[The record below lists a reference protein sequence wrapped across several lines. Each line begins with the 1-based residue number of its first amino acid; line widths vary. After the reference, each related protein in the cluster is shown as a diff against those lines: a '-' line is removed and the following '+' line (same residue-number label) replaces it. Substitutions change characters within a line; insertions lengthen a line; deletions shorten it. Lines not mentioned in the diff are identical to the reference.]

1 MLPGQILGD
10 RYQIQ
15 SQLGKQ
21 TGRRTFLAQ
30 ALKTGTTVVVKL
42 LIFSP
47 DFEWTDLKLFERE
60 AETLKHLDCRSIP
73 EYIDYFE
80 VQTDTYQGF
89 ALVQS
94 YIEAKSLK
102 EQIETGRKFSE
113 ADLHELAKS
122 ILGILVYLH
131 GLNPPV
137 IHRDLKPSNI
147 LLKDRSGHSIGNVY
161 LIDFGSVQTV
171 AQQEQATLTIVGTYG
186 YMPPE
191 QFGGRTVAASDLY
204 SLGATLIYLAT
215 GIHPADLPQK
225 DGKIQLNNLA
235 NLSPAFVHWL
245 GQLIEPSLEK
255 RFVSAQA
262 ANQALN
268 TLHEMQLTASNLE
281 KPAGSRVQL
290 QKSEEKIEI
299 SLLAKDHGFIFRSI
313 GFIVGV
319 IVYVSLV
326 AIALSILSALLVPTV
341 GAVSGGD
348 WFWLLFS
355 LPFWFVGLGMLF
367 GLNYFVLIYSLKG
380 KEIKKIIPITIDSQ
394 GFLLTYPE
402 KMARKINKLVI
413 DGSYHTKDSDG
424 DQVYVPMTLTIWAG
438 IKKYTI
444 GGREAS
450 SLLAY
455 LSEPEIEWLASEL
468 SQWLGIPITNR
479 ALNTLQEMQ
488 LTSSNLEKP
497 AGSRV
502 QLQKS
507 EEKIKISL
515 PPEGF
520 TPKLIFL
527 GAFAIAWNAF
537 LLVWTGGAVSIPLWM
552 SWFFLLFSLPFWFVG
567 LGMLYQIIYCLKGEE
582 IITIDRQEIVAIQ
595 RIWGLTLSGKKKMA
609 REHINKLVK
618 ADSYHTK
625 DSDGDRVYV
634 PMALTIW
641 AGTKEYTIGGRFSG
655 LSEPEI
661 EWLAAE
667 LSQWLGIPITNK

>member
-30 ALKTGTTVVVKL
+30 DLKTGTTVVVKL

-80 VQTDTYQGF
+80 VRTDTYQGF

-102 EQIETGRKFSE
+102 EQVETGRKFSE
-113 ADLHELAKS
+113 SELQELAKS
-122 ILGILVYLH
+122 ILGILIYLH

-262 ANQALN
+262 ATQALN

-299 SLLAKDHGFIFRSI
+299 SLPPEGFTPKLIGIEFFFIFVVLTGVVFSI
-313 GFIVGV
+313 PLWM
-319 IVYVSLV
+319 S
-326 AIALSILSALLVPTV
+326 
-341 GAVSGGD
+341 
-348 WFWLLFS
+348 WFFLLFS
-355 LPFWFVGLGMLF
+355 LPFWFVGLGML
-367 GLNYFVLIYSLKG
+367 YQIIYCLKG
-380 KEIKKIIPITIDSQ
+380 KEIITIDRQ
-394 GFLLTYPE
+394 EMVAIRRIFGWTIGKK
-402 KMARKINKLVI
+402 KMAREHINKLVI
-413 DGSYHTKDSDG
+413 SDG

-444 GGREAS
+444 GGRETS

-520 TPKLIFL
+520 TPDLIDIGF
-527 GAFAIAWNAF
+527 FSIFWNTF
-537 LLVWTGGAVSIPLWM
+537 LLVFTGVFVRIDVW
-552 SWFFLLFSLPFWFVG
+552 FLLFLLPFWFVG
-567 LGMLYQIIYCLKGEE
+567 LGVSTFIIYCLKVEE
-582 IITIDRQEIVAIQ
+582 IITIDRQEIVAIR

-618 ADSYHTK
+618 ADSYY
-625 DSDGDRVYV
+625 DEDGDYV
-634 PMALTIW
+634 PMALTIC
-641 AGTKEYTIGGRFSG
+641 AGTKEYTISSKTKKY

>member
-1 MLPGQILGD
+1 MLQGQILGD

-21 TGRRTFLAQ
+21 TGRHTFLAQ
-30 ALKTGTTVVVKL
+30 DLKTGTAVVVKL

-47 DFEWTDLKLFERE
+47 DFKWTDLNLFERE

-80 VQTDTYQGF
+80 VRTDTYQGF

-102 EQIETGRKFSE
+102 EQIENGRKFSE
-113 ADLHELAKS
+113 SELQELAKS
-122 ILGILVYLH
+122 ILGILIYLH

-171 AQQEQATLTIVGTYG
+171 SQQGQSTLTIVGTYG

-313 GFIVGV
+313 GFIFRSIGFIVGV

-355 LPFWFVGLGMLF
+355 LPFWYVGLGMLF

-380 KEIKKIIPITIDSQ
+380 KEIIPITIDSQ
-394 GFLLTYPE
+394 GFLLTYQE

-450 SLLAY
+450 NLLAY

-507 EEKIKISL
+507 EEKIKILLKYYSESESTGGFGCLIASVAWIIVFLVKKQSL
-515 PPEGF
+515 EGF
-520 TPKLIFL
+520 FQFL
-527 GAFAIAWNAF
+527 GSVT
-537 LLVWTGGAVSIPLWM
+537 LVVSLFVVGGI
-552 SWFFLLFSLPFWFVG
+552 
-567 LGMLYQIIYCLKGEE
+567 CLQHTDK
-582 IITIDRQEIVAIQ
+582 IITIDSQEIVAIW
-595 RIWGLTLSGKKKMA
+595 RIFGWTLGETKMA
-609 REHINKLVK
+609 REHINKLVI
-618 ADSYHTK
+618 ADSYYTK
-625 DSDGDRVYV
+625 DSDGNRVYV

-641 AGTKEYTIGGRFSG
+641 AGTKEYTIGGPFSG

-667 LSQWLGIPITNK
+667 LNQWLGIPITNK

>member
-1 MLPGQILGD
+1 MLQGQILGD

-21 TGRRTFLAQ
+21 TGRHTFLAQ
-30 ALKTGTTVVVKL
+30 ALKTGTAVVVKL

-47 DFEWTDLKLFERE
+47 DFKWTDLNLFERE

-102 EQIETGRKFSE
+102 EQVETGRKFSE
-113 ADLHELAKS
+113 SELQELAKS
-122 ILGILVYLH
+122 ILGILIYLH

-171 AQQEQATLTIVGTYG
+171 SQQGQSTLTIVGTYG

-204 SLGATLIYLAT
+204 SLGTTLIYLAT

-268 TLHEMQLTASNLE
+268 TLQEMQLTASNLE

-341 GAVSGGD
+341 GAVYGGD
-348 WFWLLFS
+348 WFLLLFS

-424 DQVYVPMTLTIWAG
+424 DRVYVPMTLTIWAG
-438 IKKYTI
+438 IKKYET
-444 GGREAS
+444 S

-507 EEKIKISL
+507 EEKIKILLKHYSESESTGGFGCLIASVAWIIVFLVIKQSL
-515 PPEGF
+515 EGF
-520 TPKLIFL
+520 FQFL
-527 GAFAIAWNAF
+527 GSVT
-537 LLVWTGGAVSIPLWM
+537 LVVS
-552 SWFFLLFSLPFWFVG
+552 LFVVMG
-567 LGMLYQIIYCLKGEE
+567 ICLQHTDK
-582 IITIDRQEIVAIQ
+582 IITIDSQEMVAIW
-595 RIWGLTLSGKKKMA
+595 RIFGWTLGETKMA
-609 REHINKLVK
+609 REHINKLVI

-641 AGTKEYTIGGRFSG
+641 AGTKEYTIGGPFSR

>member
-1 MLPGQILGD
+1 MLPAQILGD

-30 ALKTGTTVVVKL
+30 DIKTGDPVVVKL

-80 VQTDTYQGF
+80 VHTDTYQGF

-94 YIEAKSLK
+94 YIDAKSLK
-102 EQIETGRKFSE
+102 EQIENGRKFNE
-113 ADLHELAKS
+113 ADLQELAKS
-122 ILGILVYLH
+122 ILGILIYLH
-131 GLNPPV
+131 GLNPPI

-161 LIDFGSVQTV
+161 LIDFGSVQSV

-225 DGKIQLNNLA
+225 DGKIQLDNLTD
-235 NLSPAFVHWL
+235 LSPAFVHWL
-245 GQLIEPSLEK
+245 GRLIEPSLDK
-255 RFVSAQA
+255 RFATAKQ

-268 TLHEMQLTASNLE
+268 TLHEIQLSSYSIQ

-290 QKSEEKIEI
+290 E
-299 SLLAKDHGFIFRSI
+299 
-313 GFIVGV
+313 
-319 IVYVSLV
+319 
-326 AIALSILSALLVPTV
+326 
-341 GAVSGGD
+341 
-348 WFWLLFS
+348 
-355 LPFWFVGLGMLF
+355 
-367 GLNYFVLIYSLKG
+367 
-380 KEIKKIIPITIDSQ
+380 
-394 GFLLTYPE
+394 
-402 KMARKINKLVI
+402 
-413 DGSYHTKDSDG
+413 
-424 DQVYVPMTLTIWAG
+424 
-438 IKKYTI
+438 
-444 GGREAS
+444 
-450 SLLAY
+450 
-455 LSEPEIEWLASEL
+455 
-468 SQWLGIPITNR
+468 
-479 ALNTLQEMQ
+479 
-488 LTSSNLEKP
+488 
-497 AGSRV
+497 
-502 QLQKS
+502 KS
-507 EEKIKISL
+507 EEKIKIFF
-515 PPEGF
+515 PAEGF

-537 LLVWTGGAVSIPLWM
+537 LLVWTGGAVSIPMWM

-567 LGMLYQIIYCLKGEE
+567 LGMLGGIIYCLKGEE
-582 IITIDRQEIVAIQ
+582 IITINSQEIVATQ
-595 RIWGLTLSGKKKMA
+595 RIFGFELPSKKKMA
-609 REHINKLVK
+609 REHINKLLKV
-618 ADSYHTK
+618 DSHHTK

-641 AGTKEYTIGGRFSG
+641 AGTKEYTISSKTKEY
-655 LSEPEI
+655 LSKPEI
-661 EWLAAE
+661 EWLAEE
-667 LSQWLGIPITNK
+667 LSQWLGMAITNK

>member
-30 ALKTGTTVVVKL
+30 DLKTGATVVVKL

-80 VQTDTYQGF
+80 VRTDTYQGF

-113 ADLHELAKS
+113 ADLQELAKS
-122 ILGILVYLH
+122 ILGILIYLH
-131 GLNPPV
+131 GLNPPI

-225 DGKIQLNNLA
+225 DGKIQLNILA

-268 TLHEMQLTASNLE
+268 TLHEMQLT
-281 KPAGSRVQL
+281 
-290 QKSEEKIEI
+290 
-299 SLLAKDHGFIFRSI
+299 
-313 GFIVGV
+313 
-319 IVYVSLV
+319 
-326 AIALSILSALLVPTV
+326 
-341 GAVSGGD
+341 
-348 WFWLLFS
+348 
-355 LPFWFVGLGMLF
+355 
-367 GLNYFVLIYSLKG
+367 
-380 KEIKKIIPITIDSQ
+380 
-394 GFLLTYPE
+394 
-402 KMARKINKLVI
+402 
-413 DGSYHTKDSDG
+413 
-424 DQVYVPMTLTIWAG
+424 
-438 IKKYTI
+438 
-444 GGREAS
+444 
-450 SLLAY
+450 
-455 LSEPEIEWLASEL
+455 
-468 SQWLGIPITNR
+468 
-479 ALNTLQEMQ
+479 
-488 LTSSNLEKP
+488 SSNLEKP

-502 QLQKS
+502 QLQKN

-537 LLVWTGGAVSIPLWM
+537 LLV
-552 SWFFLLFSLPFWFVG
+552 
-567 LGMLYQIIYCLKGEE
+567 
-582 IITIDRQEIVAIQ
+582 DRKSV
-595 RIWGLTLSGKKKMA
+595 
-609 REHINKLVK
+609 V
-618 ADSYHTK
+618 
-625 DSDGDRVYV
+625 
-634 PMALTIW
+634 
-641 AGTKEYTIGGRFSG
+641 
-655 LSEPEI
+655 
-661 EWLAAE
+661 
-667 LSQWLGIPITNK
+667 

>member
-30 ALKTGTTVVVKL
+30 ALKTGATVVVKL

-47 DFEWTDLKLFERE
+47 DFEWTNLKLFERE

-80 VQTDTYQGF
+80 VRTDTYQGF

-102 EQIETGRKFSE
+102 EQIENGRKFSE
-113 ADLHELAKS
+113 ADLQELAKS
-122 ILGILVYLH
+122 ILGILIYLH
-131 GLNPPV
+131 GLNPPI

-245 GQLIEPSLEK
+245 GQLLEPSLDK
-255 RFVSAQA
+255 RFISAQA

-268 TLHEMQLTASNLE
+268 TLHEIQLTASNLE

-290 QKSEEKIEI
+290 QKSEEKIKI
-299 SLLAKDHGFIFRSI
+299 SLPPEGFTPKLI
-313 GFIVGV
+313 GLGAF
-319 IVYVSLV
+319 
-326 AIALSILSALLVPTV
+326 AIAWNAFLLVWTG
-341 GAVSGGD
+341 GAVSTLLWMS
-348 WFWLLFS
+348 WFFLLFS
-355 LPFWFVGLGMLF
+355 VPFWFVGLGLL
-367 GLNYFVLIYSLKG
+367 GGIIYCLKG
-380 KEIKKIIPITIDSQ
+380 EEIITIDSQ
-394 GFLLTYPE
+394 EIVAIQRIFGLTLPGKK
-402 KMARKINKLVI
+402 KMARQHINKLVKA
-413 DGSYHTKDSDG
+413 DSYHTKDGDG
-424 DQVYVPMTLTIWAG
+424 DQVYMPMTLTIWAG

-450 SLLAY
+450 NLLAY

-507 EEKIKISL
+507 EEKIKILLKYYSESESTGGFGCLIASVAWIIVFLVIKQSL
-515 PPEGF
+515 EGF
-520 TPKLIFL
+520 FQFL
-527 GAFAIAWNAF
+527 GSVT
-537 LLVWTGGAVSIPLWM
+537 LVVS
-552 SWFFLLFSLPFWFVG
+552 LFVVMG
-567 LGMLYQIIYCLKGEE
+567 ICLQHTDK
-582 IITIDRQEIVAIQ
+582 IITIDSQEMVAIW
-595 RIWGLTLSGKKKMA
+595 RIFGWTIGKKKMA
-609 REHINKLVK
+609 REHINKLVI
-618 ADSYHTK
+618 ADSHYTK

-641 AGTKEYTIGGRFSG
+641 AGTKEYTIGGPFSG

>member
-30 ALKTGTTVVVKL
+30 ALKTGATVVVKL

-47 DFEWTDLKLFERE
+47 DFEWTNLKLFERE

-80 VQTDTYQGF
+80 VRTDTYQGF

-102 EQIETGRKFSE
+102 EQIENGRKFSE
-113 ADLHELAKS
+113 ADLQELAKS
-122 ILGILVYLH
+122 ILGILIYLH
-131 GLNPPV
+131 GLNPPI

-245 GQLIEPSLEK
+245 GQLLEPSLDK
-255 RFVSAQA
+255 RFISAQA

-268 TLHEMQLTASNLE
+268 TLHEIQLTASNLE

-290 QKSEEKIEI
+290 QKSEEKIKI
-299 SLLAKDHGFIFRSI
+299 SLPPEGFTPKLIFL
-313 GFIVGV
+313 GAF
-319 IVYVSLV
+319 
-326 AIALSILSALLVPTV
+326 AIAWNAFLLVWTG
-341 GAVSGGD
+341 GAVSTLLWMS
-348 WFWLLFS
+348 WFFLLFS
-355 LPFWFVGLGMLF
+355 VPFWFVGLGLL
-367 GLNYFVLIYSLKG
+367 GGIIYCLKG
-380 KEIKKIIPITIDSQ
+380 EEIITIDSQ
-394 GFLLTYPE
+394 EIVAIQRIFGLTLPGKK
-402 KMARKINKLVI
+402 KMARQHINKLVKA
-413 DGSYHTKDSDG
+413 DSYHTKDGDG
-424 DQVYVPMTLTIWAG
+424 DQVYMPMTLTIWAG

-450 SLLAY
+450 NLLAY

-507 EEKIKISL
+507 EEKIKILLKYYSESESTGGFGCLIASVAWIIVFLVIKQSL
-515 PPEGF
+515 EGF
-520 TPKLIFL
+520 FQFL
-527 GAFAIAWNAF
+527 GSVT
-537 LLVWTGGAVSIPLWM
+537 LVVS
-552 SWFFLLFSLPFWFVG
+552 LFVVMG
-567 LGMLYQIIYCLKGEE
+567 ICLQHTDK
-582 IITIDRQEIVAIQ
+582 IITIDSQEMVAIW
-595 RIWGLTLSGKKKMA
+595 RIFGWTIGKKKMA
-609 REHINKLVK
+609 REHINKLVI
-618 ADSYHTK
+618 ADSHYTK

-641 AGTKEYTIGGRFSG
+641 AGTKEYTIGGPFSG

>member
-30 ALKTGTTVVVKL
+30 DLKTCATVVVKL

-80 VQTDTYQGF
+80 VRTDTYQGF

-113 ADLHELAKS
+113 ADLEELAKS
-122 ILGILVYLH
+122 ILGILIYLH
-131 GLNPPV
+131 GLNPPI

-245 GQLIEPSLEK
+245 GQLIEPSIEK
-255 RFVSAQA
+255 RFISAQA

-268 TLHEMQLTASNLE
+268 TLH
-281 KPAGSRVQL
+281 
-290 QKSEEKIEI
+290 
-299 SLLAKDHGFIFRSI
+299 
-313 GFIVGV
+313 
-319 IVYVSLV
+319 
-326 AIALSILSALLVPTV
+326 
-341 GAVSGGD
+341 
-348 WFWLLFS
+348 
-355 LPFWFVGLGMLF
+355 
-367 GLNYFVLIYSLKG
+367 
-380 KEIKKIIPITIDSQ
+380 
-394 GFLLTYPE
+394 
-402 KMARKINKLVI
+402 
-413 DGSYHTKDSDG
+413 
-424 DQVYVPMTLTIWAG
+424 
-438 IKKYTI
+438 
-444 GGREAS
+444 
-450 SLLAY
+450 
-455 LSEPEIEWLASEL
+455 
-468 SQWLGIPITNR
+468 
-479 ALNTLQEMQ
+479 EMQ

-502 QLQKS
+502 QLQKNK
-507 EEKIKISL
+507 EKIKISL

-520 TPKLIFL
+520 TPKLIYL
-527 GAFAIAWNAF
+527 GTFAIAWNAF
-537 LLVWTGGAVSIPLWM
+537 LLVWTGGAVSIPLWI

-582 IITIDRQEIVAIQ
+582 IITVDNQEIVAIQ
-595 RIWGLTLSGKKKMA
+595 RIFGLTLPGKKKMA

-618 ADSYHTK
+618 ADSYHSK
-625 DSDGDRVYV
+625 DGDGDRVYV

-641 AGTKEYTIGGRFSG
+641 AGTKEYTISSRTKEY
-655 LSEPEI
+655 LSPPEI

>member
-1 MLPGQILGD
+1 MLQGQILGD

-21 TGRRTFLAQ
+21 TGRHTFLAQ
-30 ALKTGTTVVVKL
+30 DLKTGTTVVVKL

-47 DFEWTDLKLFERE
+47 DFKWTDLNLFERE

-102 EQIETGRKFSE
+102 EQVETGRKFSE
-113 ADLHELAKS
+113 SELQELAKS

-171 AQQEQATLTIVGTYG
+171 SQQGQSTLTIVGTYG

-245 GQLIEPSLEK
+245 GQLIEPSIEK

-268 TLHEMQLTASNLE
+268 TLQEMQLTASNLE

-299 SLLAKDHGFIFRSI
+299 F
-313 GFIVGV
+313 
-319 IVYVSLV
+319 
-326 AIALSILSALLVPTV
+326 
-341 GAVSGGD
+341 
-348 WFWLLFS
+348 
-355 LPFWFVGLGMLF
+355 
-367 GLNYFVLIYSLKG
+367 
-380 KEIKKIIPITIDSQ
+380 
-394 GFLLTYPE
+394 
-402 KMARKINKLVI
+402 
-413 DGSYHTKDSDG
+413 
-424 DQVYVPMTLTIWAG
+424 
-438 IKKYTI
+438 
-444 GGREAS
+444 
-450 SLLAY
+450 
-455 LSEPEIEWLASEL
+455 
-468 SQWLGIPITNR
+468 
-479 ALNTLQEMQ
+479 
-488 LTSSNLEKP
+488 
-497 AGSRV
+497 
-502 QLQKS
+502 
-507 EEKIKISL
+507 L

-520 TPKLIFL
+520 TPKLIYL
-527 GAFAIAWNAF
+527 GTFAIAWNAF
-537 LLVWTGGAVSIPLWM
+537 LLVWTGGAVSIIWM
-552 SWFFLLFSLPFWFVG
+552 SWFFMLFSLPFWFVG
-567 LGMLYQIIYCLKGEE
+567 LGMLYPIIYRIIGEE
-582 IITIDRQEIVAIQ
+582 IITIDSQEIVAIW
-595 RIWGLTLSGKKKMA
+595 RIFGWTLGETKMA
-609 REHINKLVK
+609 REHINKLVI
-618 ADSYHTK
+618 ADSYYTK
-625 DSDGDRVYV
+625 DSDGDQVYV

-641 AGTKEYTIGGRFSG
+641 VGIKKYTIGDLFSR

>member
-30 ALKTGTTVVVKL
+30 DLKTGTTVVVKL

-47 DFEWTDLKLFERE
+47 DFEWTNLKLFERE

-73 EYIDYFE
+73 EYIEYFE

-122 ILGILVYLH
+122 ILGILIYLH

-147 LLKDRSGHSIGNVY
+147 LIKDRSGHSIGNVY

-348 WFWLLFS
+348 WFLLLFS

-367 GLNYFVLIYSLKG
+367 VLNYFVLIYSLKG

-450 SLLAY
+450 NLLAY

-507 EEKIKISL
+507 EEKIKILLKHYSESESTGGFGCLIASVAWIIVFLVIKQSL
-515 PPEGF
+515 EGF
-520 TPKLIFL
+520 FQFL
-527 GAFAIAWNAF
+527 GSVTLFVSLFAVMGI
-537 LLVWTGGAVSIPLWM
+537 
-552 SWFFLLFSLPFWFVG
+552 
-567 LGMLYQIIYCLKGEE
+567 CLQHTDK
-582 IITIDRQEIVAIQ
+582 IITIDSQEIVAIW
-595 RIWGLTLSGKKKMA
+595 RIFGWTLGETKMA
-609 REHINKLVK
+609 REHINKLVI
-618 ADSYHTK
+618 ADSHYTK
-625 DSDGDRVYV
+625 DSDGDQVYV

-641 AGTKEYTIGGRFSG
+641 AGTKEYTIGGPFSR

>member
-30 ALKTGTTVVVKL
+30 DLKTGTTVVVKL

-47 DFEWTDLKLFERE
+47 DFEWTNLKLFERE

-80 VQTDTYQGF
+80 VRTDTYQGF

-102 EQIETGRKFSE
+102 EQIENGRKFSE
-113 ADLHELAKS
+113 SELQELAKS
-122 ILGILVYLH
+122 ILGILIYLH

-171 AQQEQATLTIVGTYG
+171 SQQGQSTLTIVGTYG

-348 WFWLLFS
+348 WFFLLFS

-367 GLNYFVLIYSLKG
+367 GLNYSVLIYSLKG

-394 GFLLTYPE
+394 GFLLTYQE

-450 SLLAY
+450 NLLAY

-507 EEKIKISL
+507 EEKIKILLKYYSESESTGGFGCLIASVAWIIVFLVIKQSL
-515 PPEGF
+515 EGF
-520 TPKLIFL
+520 FQFL
-527 GAFAIAWNAF
+527 GSVT
-537 LLVWTGGAVSIPLWM
+537 LVVS
-552 SWFFLLFSLPFWFVG
+552 LFVVMG
-567 LGMLYQIIYCLKGEE
+567 ICLQHTDK
-582 IITIDRQEIVAIQ
+582 IITIDSQEMVAIW
-595 RIWGLTLSGKKKMA
+595 RIFGWTIGKKKMA
-609 REHINKLVK
+609 REHINKLVI
-618 ADSYHTK
+618 ADSHYTK

-641 AGTKEYTIGGRFSG
+641 AGTKEYTIGGPFSG

>member
-15 SQLGKQ
+15 NQLGKQ
-21 TGRRTFLAQ
+21 TGRHTFLAQ
-30 ALKTGTTVVVKL
+30 DLKTGTTVVVKL
-42 LIFSP
+42 LIFNP

-60 AETLKHLDCRSIP
+60 SETLKHLDCRSIP

-80 VQTDTYQGF
+80 VRNDTYQGF

-113 ADLHELAKS
+113 SELQELAKS
-122 ILGILVYLH
+122 ILGILIYLH
-131 GLNPPV
+131 GLNPPI

-171 AQQEQATLTIVGTYG
+171 AQQEQSTLTIVGTYG

-245 GQLIEPSLEK
+245 EQLIEPSLEK

-313 GFIVGV
+313 GFIFRSIGFIVRV

-326 AIALSILSALLVPTV
+326 AIALSFLSALLVPTV

-348 WFWLLFS
+348 WFFLLFS
-355 LPFWFVGLGMLF
+355 LPFWYVGLGMLF

-380 KEIKKIIPITIDSQ
+380 KEIIPITIDSQ
-394 GFLLTYPE
+394 GFLLTDKE

-413 DGSYHTKDSDG
+413 DDSYHTKDG
-424 DQVYVPMTLTIWAG
+424 DRVYVPMTLTIWAG

-444 GGREAS
+444 GGRETS

-479 ALNTLQEMQ
+479 ALNTLHEMQ

-507 EEKIKISL
+507 EEKIKILLKHYSESESTGGFGCLIASVAWIIVFLVKKQSL
-515 PPEGF
+515 EGF
-520 TPKLIFL
+520 FQFL
-527 GAFAIAWNAF
+527 GSVT
-537 LLVWTGGAVSIPLWM
+537 LVVSLFVVGGI
-552 SWFFLLFSLPFWFVG
+552 
-567 LGMLYQIIYCLKGEE
+567 CLQHTDK
-582 IITIDRQEIVAIQ
+582 IITIDSQEIVAIW
-595 RIWGLTLSGKKKMA
+595 RIFGWTLGETKMA
-609 REHINKLVK
+609 REHINKLVI
-618 ADSYHTK
+618 ADSYYTK

-641 AGTKEYTIGGRFSG
+641 AGTKEYTIGGQFSG

>member
-1 MLPGQILGD
+1 
-10 RYQIQ
+10 
-15 SQLGKQ
+15 
-21 TGRRTFLAQ
+21 
-30 ALKTGTTVVVKL
+30 
-42 LIFSP
+42 
-47 DFEWTDLKLFERE
+47 
-60 AETLKHLDCRSIP
+60 
-73 EYIDYFE
+73 
-80 VQTDTYQGF
+80 
-89 ALVQS
+89 
-94 YIEAKSLK
+94 
-102 EQIETGRKFSE
+102 
-113 ADLHELAKS
+113 
-122 ILGILVYLH
+122 
-131 GLNPPV
+131 
-137 IHRDLKPSNI
+137 
-147 LLKDRSGHSIGNVY
+147 
-161 LIDFGSVQTV
+161 
-171 AQQEQATLTIVGTYG
+171 
-186 YMPPE
+186 
-191 QFGGRTVAASDLY
+191 
-204 SLGATLIYLAT
+204 
-215 GIHPADLPQK
+215 
-225 DGKIQLNNLA
+225 
-235 NLSPAFVHWL
+235 
-245 GQLIEPSLEK
+245 
-255 RFVSAQA
+255 
-262 ANQALN
+262 
-268 TLHEMQLTASNLE
+268 MQLTASNLE

-348 WFWLLFS
+348 WFLLLFS

-367 GLNYFVLIYSLKG
+367 VLNYFVLIYSLKG

-450 SLLAY
+450 NLLAY

-507 EEKIKISL
+507 EEKIKILLKYYSESESTGGFGCLIASVAWIIVFLVIKQSL
-515 PPEGF
+515 EGF
-520 TPKLIFL
+520 FQFL
-527 GAFAIAWNAF
+527 GSVTLFVSLFAVMGI
-537 LLVWTGGAVSIPLWM
+537 
-552 SWFFLLFSLPFWFVG
+552 
-567 LGMLYQIIYCLKGEE
+567 CLQHTDK
-582 IITIDRQEIVAIQ
+582 IITIDSQEIVAIW
-595 RIWGLTLSGKKKMA
+595 RIFGWTLGETKMA
-609 REHINKLVK
+609 REHINKLVI
-618 ADSYHTK
+618 ADSHYTK
-625 DSDGDRVYV
+625 DSDGDQVYV

-641 AGTKEYTIGGRFSG
+641 AGTKEYTIGGPFSR

>member
-1 MLPGQILGD
+1 
-10 RYQIQ
+10 
-15 SQLGKQ
+15 
-21 TGRRTFLAQ
+21 
-30 ALKTGTTVVVKL
+30 
-42 LIFSP
+42 
-47 DFEWTDLKLFERE
+47 
-60 AETLKHLDCRSIP
+60 
-73 EYIDYFE
+73 
-80 VQTDTYQGF
+80 
-89 ALVQS
+89 
-94 YIEAKSLK
+94 
-102 EQIETGRKFSE
+102 
-113 ADLHELAKS
+113 
-122 ILGILVYLH
+122 
-131 GLNPPV
+131 NPPV

-171 AQQEQATLTIVGTYG
+171 SQQGQATLTIVGTYG

-204 SLGATLIYLAT
+204 SLGATLIYLAK

-268 TLHEMQLTASNLE
+268 TLQEMQLTASNLE

-319 IVYVSLV
+319 ILYVSFV

-341 GAVSGGD
+341 GAVYGGD

-520 TPKLIFL
+520 TPRLIGIGFCFIFL
-527 GAFAIAWNAF
+527 V
-537 LLVWTGGAVSIPLWM
+537 LTGVVVFISPWM
-552 SWFFLLFSLPFWFVG
+552 GWFFRLFFLPFWFVG
-567 LGMLYQIIYCLKGEE
+567 LGMLYPIIYYLKGEE
-582 IITIDRQEIVAIQ
+582 IITIDRQEMVAIR
-595 RIWGLTLSGKKKMA
+595 RISGWTIGKKKMA
-609 REHINKLVK
+609 REHINKLVI
-618 ADSYHTK
+618 ADIYHTK
-625 DSDGDRVYV
+625 DSDGDRVYM
-634 PMALTIW
+634 PMDLTIW
-641 AGTKEYTIGGRFSG
+641 AGTKEYTIKEYNIVDPFSR